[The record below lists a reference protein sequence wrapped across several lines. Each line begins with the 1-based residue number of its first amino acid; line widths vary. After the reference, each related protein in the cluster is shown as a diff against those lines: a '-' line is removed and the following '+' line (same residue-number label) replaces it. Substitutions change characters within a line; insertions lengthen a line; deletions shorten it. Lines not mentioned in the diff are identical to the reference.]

1 MMLKTEVFLALRY
14 LFRGR
19 ARHISFISIIS
30 CLGVMLGVAT
40 LIVVIS
46 VMNGFD
52 KDLMSKLLRFNYHIT
67 IESVRREIPE
77 GVIKRVRN
85 TEGVK
90 GAAIF
95 LQTQVFG
102 KFNDYIV
109 PIIVRGIDF
118 SSRYEK
124 KTFYKYVLKEK
135 GNEGFF
141 VGDGL
146 RKKFLL
152 GDRISYY
159 PLSRKLRLKESKIR
173 GVFKIG
179 LYDIDNNYL
188 VCNINEAKALGNNYL
203 LFLGVRVNDPFKAA
217 AVKSQLKNLE
227 DDGFMVN
234 TWIETNGALF
244 SALKLEKITMFVIL
258 SLIVV
263 VASFNIFS
271 TLTIKVVEKTKDIG
285 ILKSLGFNSGH
296 ILSIF
301 SIQGLMLGVIGVAAG
316 VILGITLCFVLKEYH
331 FIKLPQEIYYI
342 SYLPVTVKTKDIA
355 LISSLG
361 ILLSFIS
368 SLFPAV
374 RASRLKPSEALRYG

>member
-1 MMLKTEVFLALRY
+1 MMLKTEFFLALRY

-52 KDLMSKLLRFNYHIT
+52 KDLMGKLLRFNYHIT
-67 IESVRREIPE
+67 IESTRREIPDNI
-77 GVIKRVRN
+77 IKEVRN
-85 TEGVK
+85 TEGVES
-90 GAAIF
+90 ASIF
-95 LQTQVFG
+95 LRTQVFG
-102 KFNDYIV
+102 KFDDYIV
-109 PIIVRGIDF
+109 PIIVRGVDF
-118 SSRYEK
+118 SDRYEK
-124 KTFYKYVLKEK
+124 EKFYKYVLKEK

-146 RKKFLL
+146 RKRFLL

-159 PLSRKLRLKESKIR
+159 PLSRKLRLKESKIK
-173 GVFKIG
+173 GVFKVG

-188 VCNINEAKALGNNYL
+188 VCNINEARALGNNYL
-203 LFLGVRVNDPFKAA
+203 LFLGVRVSDPFRVA
-217 AVKSQLKNLE
+217 AVKRKLKSLE
-227 DDGFMVN
+227 NRGFIVS

-285 ILKSLGFNSGH
+285 ILKSLGFNSWRV
-296 ILSIF
+296 LSVF
-301 SIQGLMLGVIGVAAG
+301 SIQGLMLGIIGVAGG
-316 VILGITLCFVLKEYH
+316 VVLGITLCFMLKEYH
-331 FIKLPQEIYYI
+331 FIRLPQEIYYI
-342 SYLPVTVKTKDIA
+342 SYLPVTVNMRDII

-361 ILLSFIS
+361 VLLSFIS

-374 RASRLKPSEALRYG
+374 RASRLKPSEALRYE